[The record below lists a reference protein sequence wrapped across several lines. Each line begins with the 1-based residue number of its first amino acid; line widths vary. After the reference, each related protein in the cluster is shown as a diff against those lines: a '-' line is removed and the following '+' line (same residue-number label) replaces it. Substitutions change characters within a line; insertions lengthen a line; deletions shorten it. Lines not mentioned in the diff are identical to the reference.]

1 MLEANQVPQL
11 LIAACP
17 AFDEPYREHAAEQG
31 EELLYVAAGVFAEL
45 LLTLNKAGQDDQL
58 VRAAEVIERLHVEGT
73 PWVKEFAT
81 IGILEAVQN
90 VWSNDG
96 TDPELFARYLGPES
110 LRWWTGLNNFWD
122 GSSPVVRGDA

>member
-17 AFDEPYREHAAEQG
+17 AFAGPYREHVAEHG
-31 EELLYVAAGVFAEL
+31 EELLYVAAGVFAEHL
-45 LLTLNKAGQDDQL
+45 LALNNAGRNDQL
-58 VRAAEVIERLHVEGT
+58 VRAAEVVERLHVEGT
-73 PWVKEFAT
+73 PWVKGFAT

-90 VWSNDG
+90 VWSNG
-96 TDPELFARYLGPES
+96 GADPELFARHLGPES
-110 LRWWTGLNNFWD
+110 LRWWTGLNNFWK